1 MNVMDGYGEYYW
13 TDGRRYL
20 GFYEN
25 DKKDGFGMY
34 VWNDE
39 RFFIGFWRNGKQQGI
54 GKYTG
59 SGVTKYGEWLNGKRL
74 KWFDDDREA
83 IELIDNYHQEYKEFF
98 QFDIKDILDF
108 ASS

>member
-1 MNVMDGYGEYYW
+1 MDGYGEYYW

-39 RFFIGFWRNGKQQGI
+39 RFFIGFWRNRKQQGI

-59 SGVTKYGEWLNGKRL
+59 SGVTKYGEWLNG
-74 KWFDDDREA
+74 
-83 IELIDNYHQEYKEFF
+83 I
-98 QFDIKDILDF
+98 
-108 ASS
+108 